1 MNITAQDVNRLRAE
15 TGAGMMDCK
24 KALQESGGDFDKAI
38 EYLRKKGQK
47 VSADRQDREA
57 KEGAVFAQV
66 APGAAYGVLLELNC
80 ETDFVARNEG
90 FQQLG
95 EKIAAAALAAKVRTL
110 DELKTLALD
119 GLSVADTLTEAI
131 GRIGEKIDVS
141 KYSLLEGE
149 NVVSYIHPGARVG
162 VLLVFAGAGG
172 VYLTQP
178 GKDVCMQIAAM
189 SPVAVDKTGVDPAVV
204 EKEIAIG
211 IEQARAEGK
220 PEAMLE
226 KIAQGKLQK
235 FYKENT
241 LMEQDFVKDPS
252 KSIAQYLKEYAPAL
266 KVTAFTRFNLG

>member
-57 KEGAVFAQV
+57 KEGAIFALVSGDQS
-66 APGAAYGVLLELNC
+66 YGIILELNC

-95 EKIAAAALAAKVRTL
+95 QKIAAAALAAKVRTL
-110 DELKTLALD
+110 DELKALPLD
-119 GLSVADTLTEAI
+119 GQTVAEALTEAV
-131 GRIGEKIDVS
+131 GRIGEKIEVS
-141 KYSLLEGE
+141 KYALQEGE
-149 NVVSYIHPGARVG
+149 KVVAYVHPGSRVG
-162 VLLVFAGAGG
+162 VLTVFAGAGD
-172 VYLTQP
+172 VDLTQA
-178 GKDVCMQIAAM
+178 GKDVCMQVAAM
-189 SPVAVDKTGVDPAVV
+189 SPIAVDKSGVDPSIVQ
-204 EKEIAIG
+204 KEIAIG
-211 IEQARAEGK
+211 MEQARAEGK

-252 KSIAQYLKEYAPAL
+252 KSIAQYLKGYAPTL
-266 KVTAFTRFNLG
+266 VVTAFTRFNLG

>member
-24 KALQESGGDFDKAI
+24 KALQESGGDFEKAI

-57 KEGAVFAQV
+57 KEGAIFAKV
-66 APGAAYGVLLELNC
+66 APDASYGVLLELNC

-95 EKIAAAALAAKVRTL
+95 EKIASAALAAKTRTL
-110 DELKTLALD
+110 DELKALPLD

-131 GRIGEKIDVS
+131 GRIGEKIDIG
-141 KYSLLEGE
+141 KFSLLEGE
-149 NVVSYIHPGARVG
+149 KVVSYIHPGARVG
-162 VLLVFAGAGG
+162 VLLVFTGANG
-172 VYLTQP
+172 LDLAQA

-189 SPVAVDKTGVDPAVV
+189 SPIAVDKTGVDPAIV

>member
-47 VSADRQDREA
+47 VSADRQGREA
-57 KEGAVFAQV
+57 KEGAIFAQV
-66 APGAAYGVLLELNC
+66 APDAAYGVLLELNC

-110 DELKTLALD
+110 DELKALALD
-119 GLSVADTLTEAI
+119 GLSIADTLTEAI

-149 NVVSYIHPGARVG
+149 SVVSYIHPGARVG

-172 VYLTQP
+172 VDLTQP

-211 IEQARAEGK
+211 VEQARAEGK

-252 KSIAQYLKEYAPAL
+252 KSIAQYLKEYAPTL